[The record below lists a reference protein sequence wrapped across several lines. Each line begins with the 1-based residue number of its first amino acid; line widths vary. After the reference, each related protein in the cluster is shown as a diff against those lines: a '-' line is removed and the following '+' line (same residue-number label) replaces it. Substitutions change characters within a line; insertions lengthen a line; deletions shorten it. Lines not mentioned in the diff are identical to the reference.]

1 MVEGYEQLQ
10 AKGQIA
16 AVSSQEKGFSLV
28 VEAQADE
35 RLL

>member
-10 AKGQIA
+10 AKGQNEV
-16 AVSSQEKGFSLV
+16 VSSQEKGFSLA
-28 VEAQADE
+28 VEAQADG